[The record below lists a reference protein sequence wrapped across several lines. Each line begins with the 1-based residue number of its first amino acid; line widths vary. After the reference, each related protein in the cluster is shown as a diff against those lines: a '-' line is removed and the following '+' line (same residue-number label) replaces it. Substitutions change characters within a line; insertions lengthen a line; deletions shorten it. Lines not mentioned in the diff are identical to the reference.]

1 MFPVVFLNLLLP
13 LSFLT
18 RSGFFNGMSEIF
30 KSGALNHFILSRFIL
45 LILSVPR
52 NPNSSYLPLSVS
64 LNTLP
69 CDLIAL
75 TGGLAFF
82 LLMIRTLAAES
93 SFWLGRAYS
102 FLNFLKSFICL
113 LDRNSDYAGVN
124 ISLNI
129 FFSLS
134 FLNAHAV
141 LCLLFFERT
150 DSFSASNFS
159 SSRNFCTLGDFNCH
173 QPLWESKG
181 TSDPRGKEVL
191 DWIISFDFFHS
202 ITLTHQFFSIVPLAV
217 AALLTSLLLPSLL
230 QYVAPGKCF
239 GTCLPIVLTV
249 SYSPV
254 FRPNERTPSFNFQK
268 ARWDHFAFH
277 FDSHCPSAKNFLL
290 PLLLLSSLLWHNAA
304 RFSISFGRIKRQP
317 QASRSPEVEEAVS
330 KRRKAFIAAHRS
342 DEDRQA
348 YISTFQH
355 ASSVV
360 AKPKA
365 EAYHATC

>member
-1 MFPVVFLNLLLP
+1 MFLVVFLNLLLP

-30 KSGALNHFILSRFIL
+30 KPGALNHFILSRFIL

-52 NPNSSYLPLSVS
+52 NPNLTHLPLSVS

-82 LLMIRTLAAES
+82 LLMIRSLTAAS
-93 SFWLGRAYS
+93 SFWLGRAHS

-129 FFSLS
+129 FFSLFMPYS
-134 FLNAHAV
+134 FFSTNNK
-141 LCLLFFERT
+141 T

-181 TSDPRGKEVL
+181 TSDPHGKEVL
-191 DWIISFDFFHS
+191 DWIISSDLFPLNDPDTS
-202 ITLTHQFFSIVPLAV
+202 TLLHCSSGSRCSSHISFASFSLAV
-217 AALLTSLLLPSLL
+217 CCSWEVLRNLSTNCTNCILFSGLSPQRTYSFLQFSESSLGSFCFSLRLSLSFCKKFSLTSAAALFTSLAQCS
-230 QYVAPGKCF
+230 Q
-239 GTCLPIVLTV
+239 I
-249 SYSPV
+249 
-254 FRPNERTPSFNFQK
+254 
-268 ARWDHFAFH
+268 FH
-277 FDSHCPSAKNFLL
+277 FFWPHQTPT
-290 PLLLLSSLLWHNAA
+290 SSLE
-304 RFSISFGRIKRQP
+304 IS
-317 QASRSPEVEEAVS
+317 
-330 KRRKAFIAAHRS
+330 
-342 DEDRQA
+342 
-348 YISTFQH
+348 
-355 ASSVV
+355 
-360 AKPKA
+360 
-365 EAYHATC
+365 